1 MKNFQHSLTVCSF
14 ESILIGWYILISQSD
29 GFKPLKGKI
38 TVKIIIGLSPG
49 WIQIIEIVLR
59 SLWSKSGKVFYDFAQ
74 MMFTYKQC
82 DQMAIL
88 LFQYLAI

>member
-1 MKNFQHSLTVCSF
+1 M
-14 ESILIGWYILISQSD
+14 
-29 GFKPLKGKI
+29 
-38 TVKIIIGLSPG
+38 KIIIGLSPG